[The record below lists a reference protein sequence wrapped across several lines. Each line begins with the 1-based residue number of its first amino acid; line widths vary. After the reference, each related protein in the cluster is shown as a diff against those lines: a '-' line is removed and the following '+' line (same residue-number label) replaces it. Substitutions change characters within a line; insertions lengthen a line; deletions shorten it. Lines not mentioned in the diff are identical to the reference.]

1 MTASDQQRY
10 YFDIEDASKAS
21 GSTTSDDPFGRTMK
35 LSTRA
40 DVAAGRSGIP
50 FDLLVDENGSIA
62 EISGIEAFTQSLA
75 TRFLGENESF
85 PPDQMDDDTMD
96 GLETEFEQLAADDGR
111 VTAVNAVTVRPS
123 NRQYDDE
130 IEVSMTIDTR
140 EGEYTTEFFIGDAST
155 LDAAG

>member
-35 LSTRA
+35 LSTR
-40 DVAAGRSGIP
+40 
-50 FDLLVDENGSIA
+50 
-62 EISGIEAFTQSLA
+62 
-75 TRFLGENESF
+75 
-85 PPDQMDDDTMD
+85 
-96 GLETEFEQLAADDGR
+96 AADDGR

-140 EGEYTTEFFIGDAST
+140 EGEYTTEFFIGDAAT